1 MTNGKII
8 VLEGLDKSG
17 KTTQSKLLVDYISS
31 VTSLKAVQMNFPNYS
46 TFSGIE
52 IHRHLKGQTL
62 YNPHALHVLFTL
74 NRYEEKP
81 VIERLIGDGS
91 IVVMN
96 RYYQSNI
103 IYGLADGITR
113 HEWLESLDREMPQAN
128 LIIILDISVEESMS
142 RNPNPDVNEQDKN
155 YLRKVRSYFIKY
167 ADAYGWKIVNAGNK
181 SKEEIHREVVKI
193 VENYRII

>member
-8 VLEGLDKSG
+8 VLEGIDKSG
-17 KTTQSKLLVDYISS
+17 KTTQSKLLVDYINST
-31 VTSLKAVQMNFPNYS
+31 TSFKAVQMNFPNYN

-81 VIERLIGDGS
+81 TIERLLDEGS
-91 IVVMN
+91 VIVMN

-103 IYGLADGITR
+103 MYGLADGITN
-113 HEWLESLDREMPQAN
+113 HEWLESLDGEMPQAN

-155 YLRKVRSYFIKY
+155 YLKKVRSYFIKY
-167 ADAYGWKIVNAGNK
+167 ADTYGWKIVDASNK
-181 SKEEIHREVVKI
+181 SKEDIHREVIKI
-193 VENYRII
+193 AEQYEII

>member
-31 VTSLKAVQMNFPNYS
+31 ATSLKAVQMNFPNYS

-103 IYGLADGITR
+103 ISGLADGITR

-167 ADAYGWKIVNAGNK
+167 ADTYGWKIVDASNK
-181 SKEEIHREVVKI
+181 SKEDIHREVIKI
-193 VENYRII
+193 AGQYEII

>member
-8 VLEGLDKSG
+8 VLEGIDKSG
-17 KTTQSKLLVDYISS
+17 KTTQSKLLVDYVSS
-31 VTSLKAVQMNFPNYS
+31 MTSLKAVQMNFPNYS

-81 VIERLIGDGS
+81 VIERLLDEGTI
-91 IVVMN
+91 IVMN

-113 HEWLESLDREMPQAN
+113 HEWLESLDGEMPQAN

-142 RNPNPDVNEQDKN
+142 RNLNPDVNEQDKN

-167 ADAYGWKIVNAGNK
+167 ADAYGWKIVDANNK
-181 SKEEIHREVVKI
+181 SKEDIHSEVIKI
-193 VENYRII
+193 AERYNII

>member
-31 VTSLKAVQMNFPNYS
+31 ATSLKAVQMNFPNYS

-142 RNPNPDVNEQDKN
+142 RNPNPDLNEQDKN